1 MNPNCIIRVKPESIT
16 GDRGFFSN
24 QLETDLSE
32 RGIIS
37 HICPRNPMQLAEKL
51 KKDSFV
57 SHQKRRAQTEGRIGI
72 IKSCFLGTPF
82 RNKGFDSR
90 EKGLAWRILAHNLWV
105 LARLDQE
112 QKKIPLL
119 LAA

>member
-1 MNPNCIIRVKPESIT
+1 MRASKQI
-16 GDRGFFSN
+16 
-24 QLETDLSE
+24 ETDLAQ
-32 RGIIS
+32 RDMIS
-37 HICPRNPMQLAEKL
+37 HICPRNPIQKL
-51 KKDSFV
+51 KDASFV
-57 SHQKRRAQTEGRIGI
+57 VHQKRRAQTEGRIGI

-112 QKKIPLL
+112 QKKKPLL